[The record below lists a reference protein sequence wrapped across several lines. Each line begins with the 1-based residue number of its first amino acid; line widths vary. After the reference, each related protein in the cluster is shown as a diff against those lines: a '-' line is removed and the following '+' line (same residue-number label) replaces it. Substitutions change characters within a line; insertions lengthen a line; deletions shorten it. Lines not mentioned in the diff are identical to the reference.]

1 MHTLPKNDLYL
12 LRQWFNELITHTWTL
27 MAKLLSAETNKIIS
41 GNKISKKEEN
51 KFLIFRRPSQHFFI
65 SQNPNCYVNLFQKLW
80 FEEWGSIFQKTVGFL
95 IWWLTSSLIN
105 FHTNDFVQQFLLQ
118 IWFSHTK
125 VADHSTWQL
134 WHFPIK
140 YGLTNVRINWNVNK
154 ESLHNGGGW

>member
-1 MHTLPKNDLYL
+1 MIYIYYDNDSLIQWTHNSYL
-12 LRQWFNELITHTWTL
+12 NFLKENCCQVKQIKSFL
-27 MAKLLSAETNKIIS
+27 KI
-41 GNKISKKEEN
+41 KFQKKKEN
-51 KFLIFRRPSQHFFI
+51 KFSIFRSPSQGFFI

-125 VADHSTWQL
+125 VQVADRST
-134 WHFPIK
+134 WHFPVK
-140 YGLTNVRINWNVNK
+140 YGRTNVGINWNVNK

>member
-1 MHTLPKNDLYL
+1 MQTLPKNDLYL
-12 LRQWFNELITHTWTL
+12 LRQWFNELITHTWTFI
-27 MAKLLSAETNKIIS
+27 AKLLSAATNKIIS
-41 GNKISKKEEN
+41 GNKISKKKEEDKLSN
-51 KFLIFRRPSQHFFI
+51 FSKTQRFFI

-125 VADHSTWQL
+125 VQVADRST

-140 YGLTNVRINWNVNK
+140 YGHTNVRINWNVNK